1 MTTARNDFL
10 GLELP
15 GLHLIDSS
23 WNLSVNQFMS
33 EPEQILRHSLIFYW
47 SCYHDYCCCYWQL
60 DCEKT
65 TTLLFMLLDFSFRST
80 TTLLLLF
87 FVISITFAGDYPT
100 AAFHFRAS
108 LPITPPPS
116 SSSVMEE
123 EKKRSWFRPRSQ
135 IRKSPVIDF
144 AVLLFR
150 LQIYK

>member
-1 MTTARNDFL
+1 MIFSAWNYPGFIWLTRPETSLLINSWVNQSRYCVILSSFIGPVTTTTAAVIDNSAVRKRPLFFL
-10 GLELP
+10 
-15 GLHLIDSS
+15 
-23 WNLSVNQFMS
+23 
-33 EPEQILRHSLIFYW
+33 
-47 SCYHDYCCCYWQL
+47 CYWIF
-60 DCEKT
+60 
-65 TTLLFMLLDFSFRST
+65 LFGRRLPSSF
-80 TTLLLLF
+80 F
-87 FVISITFAGDYPT
+87 FFAISITFAGDYPT

-144 AVLLFR
+144 AVLFFR